1 MKFKTLAM
9 LILSSVIS
17 LSACEIAFD
26 IEGGKQESYKIGDE
40 FAINVKVNLTHRVCK
55 IAAKDTKFKYDGL
68 KIIGATEW
76 KEAGP
81 GVFTRTIKVKLTG
94 DPEKV
99 KLVATRTCDKEG
111 GLGVFSLSK

>member
-1 MKFKTLAM
+1 MKLKILAI
-9 LILSSVIS
+9 LILSSFIS
-17 LSACEIAFD
+17 ISACEIAFD
-26 IEGGKQESYKIGDE
+26 IEGGKKESYKAGDE
-40 FAINVKVNLTHRVCK
+40 FSINVKVNLTHRVCK
-55 IAAKDTKFKYDGL
+55 IAAKDTKFKYDGM

-94 DPEKV
+94 DQDKV

-111 GLGVFSLSK
+111 GLGVFSLTK